1 MENNSQIKPFWAS
14 KTLWLNVIAIV
25 AILLQ
30 GKAGYTLGPEIQTSI
45 LLLINI
51 ILRAV
56 TKQEI
61 VWSRKKT
68 E

>member
-1 MENNSQIKPFWAS
+1 MENQKLWYTS
-14 KTLWLNVIAIV
+14 KILWVNVIGLIV
-25 AILLQ
+25 MIVQ
-30 GKAGYTLGPEIQTSI
+30 GVKGFVISPEVQASI

-61 VWSRKKT
+61 VWGKAKKV
-68 E
+68 

>member
-1 MENNSQIKPFWAS
+1 MENKIWYTS
-14 KTLWLNVIAIV
+14 KVLWVNIIGLIVLIVQGVKGFVI
-25 AILLQ
+25 
-30 GKAGYTLGPEIQTSI
+30 GPEIQTSI